1 MNQYHIYE
9 AIGRGKYSTVYKG
22 RKKKTI
28 EYFAIKSVDKSQK
41 SKVLQEVKILHSLD
55 HPNVLKFYSWYETS
69 AHLWL
74 VLEYCVGGDL
84 MALLR
89 QDCQLPEDSIHDL
102 ARDLVKGLQF
112 LHSKGIIYC
121 DLKPSNI
128 LLDENGRTKLC
139 DFGIA
144 RRLSEISKTPSSLL
158 PQAKRGTPCYMAPEL
173 FQDGGVHS
181 YASDFW
187 ALGCVLYECYAGRPP
202 FVGKEFT
209 QLVKSI
215 LSDPIPPL
223 PGNPT
228 CSFVNLIDSLLVK
241 DPAER
246 IQWVE
251 LCGHSFWRT
260 KMTPV
265 PLPPQPAFSN
275 MIELSMKH
283 YLSERNGDKPL
294 QNKVLPK
301 FREKDSKGVTK
312 QDENSIVGARG
323 FETPI
328 KNVHNGR
335 KTQAKTS
342 GRVVEEKQK
351 DVSSATRGV
360 NLLRLSRIAKSNLQ
374 RENEKENYRRPLAN
388 GSEND
393 TEVKIENNDM
403 ELDFNE
409 NTEDEAPDEPDCSD
423 NPNSTPGEKLAIQ
436 NQDHGKMEETDDS
449 TNQMD
454 TLPETNVSI
463 SDDPQPLEQ
472 ESCSEHIQVAATPP
486 SVGVQRKAQRVKP
499 GSGSAADS
507 DSSKSSNSISNVLWH
522 PSDLAVRPVMP
533 SRKNDKSSEALLSLP
548 FDALPATDFVKMPRD
563 QRDTHN
569 NRITSILN
577 SNAPVAE
584 KQNVIKYLE
593 MLSGNAEAANI
604 LTNGPVMLVLVRML
618 RLSKVSALRVQLASV
633 IGLLIRHSTSIEDD
647 LASSGILGALT
658 DGLRDRQEKIR
669 RFSMAALG
677 ELLFYISTQN
687 EHSRDSNPLESPC
700 KDSRSAS
707 GWQVSGPVFSLVSS
721 ILRKGEDDLT
731 QLYALRTIENICSQ
745 GGDWAARFTS
755 QDVISN
761 LCYIF
766 KASGKQESTRLTA
779 GSCLVRLVR
788 FSAPTI
794 QPVIEKL
801 SFKETASALVKG
813 SPREQQISLNL
824 LSMALLGS
832 HTFTNIGRQ
841 LQPLLE
847 DKHLV
852 PSLISLIEQGSEI
865 LRGKALVFVA
875 LLCKNGRRWLP
886 HFFCNA
892 KFLSMVDRLVK
903 EKDSYVQQCMEAFV
917 QVVATTIPGL
927 LDTISGDI
935 QQIMGGRRHGQIAT
949 LTGRAMP
956 KTNLHLFPVVL
967 HLLGSS
973 SFKNRVVTHQV
984 LQQLAN
990 LIKLVESSF
999 QGRDDFQITLLRVL
1013 ESIAEEPSVVLEQP
1027 NIFIHQILL
1036 SLTVL
1041 YKGNKDGDARFLC
1054 LKIMFDVMV
1063 IFLDEPSEDGQ
1074 RTEDLKCISR
1084 AHFLPLYTSF
1094 VQDEDPIPMYAQKLL
1109 VMLIEFNYIKI
1120 SDILHQEMVSQCF
1133 EFLLGD
1139 LSTANVN
1146 NVKLCLALAS
1156 APEMETKI
1164 LSQLRVVRKIGNLL
1178 EFVNAKEMDDFV
1190 EPTLDLCKA
1199 FLLHAIGS
1207 RKGFVYSKEP
1217 ALLGDI
1223 SFDTSSALE
1232 QQDYIKDIAEF
1243 GSNVGVFLELCAS
1256 HEAQVADLASE
1267 CVILLL
1273 KAAPREGTMGLLT
1286 NLPKVTMVL
1295 DSLRRVASG
1304 LMLLRMLH
1312 AVGYSCRQY
1321 LSQAMILSIS
1331 IPEITRIEVIISDLR
1346 RCSIPGVANAASLV
1360 ALELQRLPRSV

>member
-84 MALLR
+84 MAVLR

-102 ARDLVKGLQF
+102 AHDLVKGLQF

-139 DFGIA
+139 DFGLA
-144 RRLSEISKTPSSLL
+144 RRMSEISKIPSSLL

-173 FQDGGVHS
+173 FQEGGVHS

-202 FVGKEFT
+202 FMGKEFT

-228 CSFVNLIDSLLVK
+228 RSFVNLIDSLLVK

-246 IQWVE
+246 IQWGE
-251 LCGHSFWRT
+251 LCGHSFWGA

-275 MIELSMKH
+275 MIELFAKP
-283 YLSERNGDKPL
+283 YLSERNRDKPL
-294 QNKVLPK
+294 QNKTPPK
-301 FREKDSKGVTK
+301 FREKDPKGVTK
-312 QDENSIVGARG
+312 QDDNSFVGARG

-335 KTQAKTS
+335 KAQAKAS

-351 DVSSATRGV
+351 DDSGAVKGV
-360 NLLRLSRIAKSNLQ
+360 NLLRMSRIAKSNLQ
-374 RENEKENYRRPLAN
+374 RENEKENYRRPLPN

-393 TEVKIENNDM
+393 AEVKIENNDM

-409 NTEDEAPDEPDCSD
+409 NTEDEAPDEPDGSD
-423 NPNSTPGEKLAIQ
+423 NPSNTPGEKLAIQ
-436 NQDHGKMEETDDS
+436 NQDQGKMEETDDS

-454 TLPETNVSI
+454 TRADINGSV
-463 SDDPQPLEQ
+463 SDDLQPLEQ

-486 SVGVQRKAQRVKP
+486 SGGLQRKAQRVKP
-499 GSGSAADS
+499 VSGSAADS
-507 DSSKSSNSISNVLWH
+507 DSHKSPNNISNVLWH

-548 FDALPATDFVKMPRD
+548 FDALPATDFVKISRD
-563 QRDTHN
+563 QRDTYN

-577 SNAPVAE
+577 SNASVTE

-593 MLSGNAEAANI
+593 MLSGNAVAANI

-633 IGLLIRHSTSIEDD
+633 IGLLIRHSTFIEDD

-658 DGLRDRQEKIR
+658 DGLRDKQDKIR
-669 RFSMAALG
+669 RFSMAAMG

-687 EHSRDSNPLESPC
+687 EHSIPSESPS
-700 KDSRSAS
+700 KDSRFAS
-707 GWQVSGPVFSLVSS
+707 GWQVAGPLISLVSS
-721 ILRKGEDDLT
+721 LLRKGEDDIT
-731 QLYALRTIENICSQ
+731 QLYALRTIENVCSQ

-766 KASGKQESTRLTA
+766 KATGKQESTRLTA

-788 FSAPTI
+788 FSVPTI
-794 QPVIEKL
+794 QSVIEKL

-824 LSMALLGS
+824 LNMALLGS
-832 HTFTNIGRQ
+832 HMFTNIGRQ
-841 LQPLLE
+841 LLPLVE

-892 KFLSMVDRLVK
+892 KFLSVVDRLMK
-903 EKDSYVQQCMEAFV
+903 EKDSYVQECLEAFV
-917 QVVATTIPGL
+917 QVVVTTVPGL
-927 LDTISGDI
+927 LDTLTGDI
-935 QQIMGGRRHGQIAT
+935 QQMMGGRRHGQIAT
-949 LTGRAMP
+949 ITGRAIP

-990 LIKLVESSF
+990 LTKLMESPF

-1027 NIFIHQILL
+1027 NTFIHQILL
-1036 SLTVL
+1036 SLSVL

-1063 IFLDEPSEDGQ
+1063 IFLNEPSEDEQ
-1074 RTEDLKCISR
+1074 RTEDLKFISS

-1109 VMLIEFNYIKI
+1109 LMLIEFNYIKI

-1133 EFLLGD
+1133 EFLLDD
-1139 LSTANVN
+1139 LSSANVN

-1164 LSQLRVVRKIGNLL
+1164 LSQLRVVRRIGNLL
-1178 EFVNAKEMDDFV
+1178 EFVNAKEMEDFV

-1199 FLLHAIGS
+1199 FLLHGIGS
-1207 RKGFVYSKEP
+1207 RKGVVYSKEP
-1217 ALLGDI
+1217 ALLGDS
-1223 SFDTSSALE
+1223 SFDTSSALD
-1232 QQDYIKDIAEF
+1232 QHDFIKDIADF
-1243 GSNVGVFLELCAS
+1243 VSNVSVLLELCVF
-1256 HEAQVADLASE
+1256 HESQVADLASE

-1286 NLPKVTMVL
+1286 NLSKNY
-1295 DSLRRVASG
+1295 DSKGQEGQFSFVRGIFSLLLTSKRVW
-1304 LMLLRMLH
+1304 
-1312 AVGYSCRQY
+1312 V
-1321 LSQAMILSIS
+1321 
-1331 IPEITRIEVIISDLR
+1331 PRI
-1346 RCSIPGVANAASLV
+1346 G
-1360 ALELQRLPRSV
+1360 